1 MAVHRPALQ
10 GPNCIIELPRPIPT
24 ARHRHTGKASPVI
37 NIRKGL

>member
-24 ARHRHTGKASPVI
+24 AGHGHTGEASPVT
-37 NIRKGL
+37 NNRKGL